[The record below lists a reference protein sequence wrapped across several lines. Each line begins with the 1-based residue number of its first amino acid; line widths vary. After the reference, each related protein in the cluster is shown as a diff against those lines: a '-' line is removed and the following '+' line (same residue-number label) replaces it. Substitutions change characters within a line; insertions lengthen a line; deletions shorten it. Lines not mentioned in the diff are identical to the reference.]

1 MYCCLQEDMDVENKG
16 GRNYLTWTDEM
27 DEAMLNVFME
37 HYNRGDRAQNGW
49 KPHVYTAVVKN
60 VRAKCNVDITKEN
73 VISRCKT
80 IDTHNVNVS
89 KMLSTSGFGW
99 DWIHKK
105 LMVDSED
112 VWSNYVK
119 ANKDATCY
127 RHKVIKFW
135 DSISLVFS
143 KDHATGTGARTTG
156 ESAAEM
162 AAENVNN
169 ISTDSAATSSTQ
181 TGKEQKRKRYRSDD
195 SIASMLGEKLDNF
208 TSAYKAD
215 IAQVAPPEK
224 PSSPEEILDALN
236 AIVGLD
242 DDGLLAAYDILI
254 ADDRKFKALMA
265 LPERMKKKLI
275 LKQINQ

>member
-1 MYCCLQEDMDVENKG
+1 MDMEKKG

-27 DEAMLNVFME
+27 DEAMLNVFVE
-37 HYNRGDRAQNGW
+37 HYNRGDHAQNGW
-49 KPHVYTAVVKN
+49 KPHVYSAVVNN

-73 VISRCKT
+73 VISGCKT
-80 IDTHNVNVS
+80 IDIHYVNVS

-99 DWIHKK
+99 DWIHNN

-119 ANKDATCY
+119 
-127 RHKVIKFW
+127 
-135 DSISLVFS
+135 
-143 KDHATGTGARTTG
+143 DHATRTGARTAT

-169 ISTDSAATSSTQ
+169 INIESAATSSTQ
-181 TGKEQKRKRYRSDD
+181 TNEEQKRKRYRSDD

-208 TSAYKAD
+208 T
-215 IAQVAPPEK
+215 
-224 PSSPEEILDALN
+224 N
-236 AIVGLD
+236 

-254 ADDRKFKALMA
+254 ADDRKFKALMV
-265 LPERMKKKLI
+265 LPERMKKKWI
-275 LKQINQ
+275 LKQINK

>member
-1 MYCCLQEDMDVENKG
+1 
-16 GRNYLTWTDEM
+16 M
-27 DEAMLNVFME
+27 DEAMLNVFVE

-49 KPHVYTAVVKN
+49 KPHVFTAVVNN

-80 IDTHNVNVS
+80 IDRHYVNVS

-99 DWIHKK
+99 DWTHNK

-119 ANKDATCY
+119 ANKDAACY

-135 DSISLVFS
+135 DSISLVFL
-143 KDHATGTGARTTG
+143 KDHATGTGARTAA

-169 ISTDSAATSSTQ
+169 VNIESAATSSTQ
-181 TGKEQKRKRYRSDD
+181 TGEEQKKKDTDQMTQLHLCLVKNR
-195 SIASMLGEKLDNF
+195 IIL
-208 TSAYKAD
+208 
-215 IAQVAPPEK
+215 QAPT
-224 PSSPEEILDALN
+224 
-236 AIVGLD
+236 
-242 DDGLLAAYDILI
+242 
-254 ADDRKFKALMA
+254 
-265 LPERMKKKLI
+265 KLI
-275 LKQINQ
+275 LLKLFLAINPPLPKKYLMLSMQLLDLMMMTCWQLMISS